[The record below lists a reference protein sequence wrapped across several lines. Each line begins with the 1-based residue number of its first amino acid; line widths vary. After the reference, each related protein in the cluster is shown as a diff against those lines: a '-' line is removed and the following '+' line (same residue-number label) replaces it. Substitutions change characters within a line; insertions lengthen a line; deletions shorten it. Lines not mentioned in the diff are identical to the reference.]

1 MTESEEQ
8 HPSAPTRYGKLLHPG
23 RRSGD
28 RVDEAQVLSG
38 GGDAGAVMRARDW
51 SRTSLGPVTEWSE
64 ALRAIVGVLLRN
76 RFPLMLFWGPELVQL
91 YNDAYRPITGA
102 KHPLAMG
109 QPARECWPE
118 IWPTIG
124 PLLES
129 ALRGQPATANDD
141 LLLLIDRNDFL
152 EETHF
157 KLAFS
162 PVPDD
167 TIEAT
172 GIGGVLA
179 TVAETTEQVYR
190 ERQLK
195 TLRELGART
204 AEATTPE
211 QACEMAAATFAE
223 NAFDVPFALFYLAQ
237 PDSQEVALAASCGFE
252 ANAAAAS
259 SGWPVRRVLA
269 TRSIESL
276 HGLRESHG
284 ALPSG
289 PWSEPPRCALAL
301 PLSALGAADPYGVLI
316 VGCNPHRALDDGYR
330 GFFELASAQT
340 ATAIRNADAS
350 EEHSQR
356 ADALEREEYVA
367 ELQQTVRLAE
377 TFISVVGHDLRN
389 PLSAISAA
397 GALLSRRNES
407 DAAMKLISLIL
418 KGSEEMSSMLDQLVD
433 FARIRLGHDFELAR
447 ADVDLAE
454 ICELVSAAAGA
465 AHRCSVSLEQSGD
478 VVGHWDEKRL
488 RQLVTT
494 LTDNGCRHRTQDSVV
509 VLRLDG
515 SRTDS
520 VRLEVWNEGVIAP
533 DRLAVVFK
541 PAAQRPERARS
552 SRDAGLGLGLYLG
565 QQIVMAHGGSIRVES
580 SQEHGTR
587 FVVELP
593 RVESGSP
600 AANVR

>member
-1 MTESEEQ
+1 
-8 HPSAPTRYGKLLHPG
+8 
-23 RRSGD
+23 
-28 RVDEAQVLSG
+28 
-38 GGDAGAVMRARDW
+38 
-51 SRTSLGPVTEWSE
+51 
-64 ALRAIVGVLLRN
+64 
-76 RFPLMLFWGPELVQL
+76 
-91 YNDAYRPITGA
+91 
-102 KHPLAMG
+102 MG

-118 IWPTIG
+118 IWHTIG
-124 PLLES
+124 PLLEG
-129 ALRGQPATANDD
+129 ALRGQPATASDD
-141 LLLLIDRNDFL
+141 LLLLIDRKEFL

-195 TLRELGART
+195 MLRELGART
-204 AEATTPE
+204 AEAATPQ

-223 NAFDVPFALFYLAQ
+223 NAFDIPFALFYLAQ
-237 PDSQEVALAASCGFE
+237 PDGQEAALAASCGFD
-252 ANAAAAS
+252 AHAAAAS
-259 SGWPVRRVLA
+259 GGWPVRRILA
-269 TRSIESL
+269 TRSIEVI

-284 ALPSG
+284 VLPSG

-301 PLSALGAADPYGVLI
+301 PLSGPGAADPYGVMI
-316 VGCNPHRALDDGYR
+316 VGCSPHRALDDGYR
-330 GFFELASAQT
+330 SFFEQASTQI
-340 ATAIRNADAS
+340 ATAIRNADTT
-350 EEHSQR
+350 EEHQQR
-356 ADALEREEYVA
+356 AETLEREEYVA

-377 TFISVVGHDLRN
+377 VFINVVGHDLRN

-407 DAAMKLISLIL
+407 DAAMKLISLIV

-447 ADVDLAE
+447 GDVDLAE

-465 AHRCSVSLEQSGD
+465 THRCSVSLDQSGN

-509 VLRLDG
+509 LLRLDG
-515 SRTDS
+515 SREDS
-520 VRLEVWNEGVIAP
+520 VSLEVWNEGVIEP
-533 DRLAVVFK
+533 DRLAVVFE
-541 PAAQRPERARS
+541 PATKGPDRARS
-552 SRDAGLGLGLYLG
+552 ARDAGLGLGLYLG
-565 QQIVMAHGGSIRVES
+565 QQIVMAHGGTIRVES
-580 SQEHGTR
+580 SQELGL
-587 FVVELP
+587 VELP
-593 RVESGSP
+593 RVELGSRP
-600 AANVR
+600 ATVVM

>member
-1 MTESEEQ
+1 MTEFEK
-8 HPSAPTRYGKLLHPG
+8 HPSSPTRYGKVPHPG

-28 RVDEAQVLSG
+28 RVDEARVLAG
-38 GGDAGAVMRARDW
+38 GGEAGAVMRARDW
-51 SRTSLGPVTEWSE
+51 SRTPLGAVTEWSQ
-64 ALRAIVGVLLRN
+64 ALRAMVGVLLRN

-118 IWPTIG
+118 VWPTIG
-124 PLLES
+124 PLLEG
-129 ALRGQPATANDD
+129 ALRGQPATASDD
-141 LLLLIDRNDFL
+141 LLLLIDRKEFL

-190 ERQLK
+190 ERQLR

-204 AEATTPE
+204 AEATTPQ
-211 QACEMAAATFAE
+211 QACEVAAATFAE
-223 NAFDVPFALFYLAQ
+223 SAFDIPFALFYLAQ
-237 PDSQEVALAASCGFE
+237 PDSQEAPLVSSCGFD

-259 SGWPVRRVLA
+259 GDWPVKRILS
-269 TRSIESL
+269 TRSTEVID
-276 HGLRESHG
+276 GLQESHG
-284 ALPSG
+284 ALPTG

-301 PLSALGAADPYGVLI
+301 PLSTPGADEPYGVMI
-316 VGCNPHRALDDGYR
+316 VGCSPHRALDDGYR
-330 GFFELASAQT
+330 SFFEQASAQI
-340 ATAIRNADAS
+340 ATAIRNADTS
-350 EEHSQR
+350 EEQSQR
-356 ADALEREEYVA
+356 VEAREREEYVA
-367 ELQQTVRLAE
+367 ELQKTVRLAE

-407 DAAMKLISLIL
+407 DAAMKLITLIL
-418 KGSEEMSSMLDQLVD
+418 TGSEEMSSMLDQLVD

-447 ADVDLAE
+447 EDVDLAA
-454 ICELVSAAAGA
+454 ICGVVSAAAGA
-465 AHRCSVSLEQSGD
+465 THRCSVSLEQTGD
-478 VVGHWDEKRL
+478 VVGHWDRKRL
-488 RQLVTT
+488 HQLVTT
-494 LTDNGCRHRTQDSVV
+494 LTDNGCRHRAQNSLVR
-509 VLRLDG
+509 LQLDG
-515 SRTDS
+515 SRADS
-520 VRLEVWNEGVIAP
+520 VSLEVWNEGLIEPA
-533 DRLAVVFK
+533 RLAVVFE
-541 PAAQRPERARS
+541 PAAHGPERARS
-552 SRDAGLGLGLYLG
+552 GRDAGLGLGLYLG
-565 QQIVMAHGGSIRVES
+565 QQIVMAHGGTIRVES

-587 FVVELP
+587 FLVELP
-593 RVESGSP
+593 RGG
-600 AANVR
+600 